1 MTPTDL
7 IWAELSELGLEPK
20 IVSANR
26 FIQHIAVRLIQQ
38 VPTGRFKD
46 QTFTLAIGFQENSY
60 PDYPPHF
67 IYVAGLPNEQI
78 PVHSLFTHDN
88 LQWKAFSVPPSDFWD
103 NLPASEKNMKTFVN
117 RHLLRFW
124 SQI

>member
-1 MTPTDL
+1 MKPIDL
-7 IWAELSELGLEPK
+7 ICAELSELGLEPQ
-20 IVSANR
+20 IVSANG
-26 FIQHIAVRLIQQ
+26 FIQQTAVTLIQQ

-46 QTFTLAIGFQENSY
+46 QSFTLAIGFQEDSY

-67 IYVAGLPNEQI
+67 IYVSDLPNEQL
-78 PVHSLFTHDN
+78 PVHSSFAHDDR
-88 LQWKAFSVPPSDFWD
+88 QWKAFSVPPSDFWD

>member
-1 MTPTDL
+1 MKPTDL
-7 IWAELSELGLEPK
+7 ICAELRELELEPQ
-20 IVSANR
+20 IVSANG
-26 FIQHIAVRLIQQ
+26 FIQQAAVTLIQQ

-46 QTFTLAIGFQENSY
+46 QFFTLAIGFQEDSY

-67 IYVAGLPNEQI
+67 IYVADLPNAQL
-78 PVHSLFTHDN
+78 PVHSSFTYDN
-88 LQWKAFSVPPSDFWD
+88 CQWKAFSVPPSDFWD
-103 NLPASEKNMKTFVN
+103 TLPISEKNMKTFVN

>member
-7 IWAELSELGLEPK
+7 ICAELREMGFVPK
-20 IVSANR
+20 VISDNE
-26 FIQHIAVRLIQQ
+26 FIQNVAVQLTQKI
-38 VPTGRFKD
+38 PTGRFKD
-46 QTFTLAIGFQENSY
+46 KKFTLAIGFQEDSY

-67 IYVAGLPNEQI
+67 IYVADLRNPQLPI
-78 PVHSLFTHDN
+78 HSSFDYDN
-88 LQWKAFSVPPSDFWD
+88 RHWNAFSVPPSDFWD

>member
-1 MTPTDL
+1 MTPTD
-7 IWAELSELGLEPK
+7 IICAELRDMGLDPQL
-20 IVSANR
+20 IFANG
-26 FIQHIAVRLIQQ
+26 FIQHTAVALYQL

-46 QTFTLAIGFQENSY
+46 QTFRLAVGFQEDSY

-67 IYVAGLPNEQI
+67 IYVANLPDSHL
-78 PVHSLFTHDN
+78 PVHSTFEYDKCH
-88 LQWKAFSVPPSDFWD
+88 WMGFSVPPSDFWD
-103 NLPASEKNMKTFVN
+103 GLPTSQKNMKTFVN

>member
-1 MTPTDL
+1 MTPTD
-7 IWAELSELGLEPK
+7 IICAELRDMGLDPQLTF
-20 IVSANR
+20 ANG
-26 FIQHIAVRLIQQ
+26 FIQHTAVALYQL

-46 QTFTLAIGFQENSY
+46 QTFRLAVGFQEDSY

-67 IYVAGLPNEQI
+67 IYVANLPDSHL
-78 PVHSLFTHDN
+78 PVHSTFEYDN
-88 LQWKAFSVPPSDFWD
+88 CHWTGFSVPPSDFWD
-103 NLPASEKNMKTFVN
+103 GLPTSQKNMKTFVN

>member
-7 IWAELSELGLEPK
+7 ICAELREMGLAPR
-20 IVSANR
+20 IVAANG
-26 FIQHIAVRLIQQ
+26 FIQHTAVALTQQ
-38 VPTGRFKD
+38 IPTGRFKD
-46 QTFTLAIGFQENSY
+46 QTFTLAVGFQEDNY

-67 IYVAGLPNEQI
+67 IYVAELPSSQL
-78 PVHSLFTHDN
+78 PVHSSFNYDN
-88 LQWKAFSVPPSDFWD
+88 RQWQAFSVPPSDFWD
-103 NLPASEKNMKTFVN
+103 NLPASEKNMKTFFN